1 MSQAKVL
8 TAADAMSRKVVT
20 KGPSED
26 LTRIASEM
34 ENRNIGSI
42 VIAENRKAVGIL
54 TERDL
59 PKVVEKVGALLDKN
73 LAKHYMTRSMITV
86 RTNTPIPEF
95 TKLMKKKKIGHVVL
109 DNNQT
114 LVDIISLRDITK
126 L

>member
-95 TKLMKKKKIGHVVL
+95 TKLMKKKQIGHVVL

-114 LVDIISLRDITK
+114 LVGIISLRDITK